1 MTFSCSTNPAL
12 APSLTGASP
21 RGNVGAMRTVRPG
34 LTLTLVV
41 IVVLVSGIPL
51 SHAHDTSAPGLY
63 NAQCALLDLAGHA
76 AAPPLSAPAPL
87 RLDVTPV
94 RLALVADGPVV
105 DVGSDPASPRAPP
118 QQ

>member
-1 MTFSCSTNPAL
+1 MTFSCSSSIRPGTV
-12 APSLTGASP
+12 LTGASP
-21 RGNVGAMRTVRPG
+21 RDNVGGMRNLRLG
-34 LTLTLVV
+34 LTLAFVV

-118 QQ
+118 Q